1 MKNSLLII
9 LVALMLTS
17 FSKTTSY
24 FREEV
29 ELVCIKRH
37 STSNTCHYNFKIGG
51 ANYRF
56 MDVGCK
62 GKKDVILK
70 RANEGELGLAKDW
83 KISCPEP
90 KQKPAP
96 GN

>member
-1 MKNSLLII
+1 MKKTTFAI

-17 FSKTTSY
+17 FSKTVKH
-24 FREEV
+24 REEV
-29 ELVCIKRH
+29 ELVCVKRH

-62 GKKDVILK
+62 GKKDTIVK
-70 RANEGELGLAKDW
+70 KANEGELGLAKDW
-83 KISCPEP
+83 KIVCTEA
-90 KQKPAP
+90 KAKPS
-96 GN
+96 N